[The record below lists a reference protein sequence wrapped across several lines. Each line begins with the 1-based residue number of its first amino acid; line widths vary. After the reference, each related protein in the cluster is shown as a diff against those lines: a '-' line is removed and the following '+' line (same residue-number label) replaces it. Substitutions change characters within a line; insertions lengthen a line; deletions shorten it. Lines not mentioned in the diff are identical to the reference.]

1 MPRIDQYRVRLEA
14 CPLAK
19 ASHWGDLRRQGRF
32 CLRRESGDLLF
43 RQSVAENGCGDILV
57 FAGISPLF
65 CFVVNGESRGDKL
78 PGIPWGVRRKGS
90 IL

>member
-43 RQSVAENGCGDILV
+43 RQSVADNGCGDILR
-57 FAGISPLF
+57 LREYHRF
-65 CFVVNGESRGDKL
+65 CFVVNGESPGDKL
-78 PGIPWGVRRKGS
+78 PDIPWGARRKGS